1 MKSILLNLDSSSDKN
16 LYEQVYEALK
26 NDIVSGKLGKGTKLP
41 SLRKL
46 SADNGI
52 SITTID
58 TAYSQ
63 LLVEGYIES
72 RPKSGYYVRES
83 IEEISGGSPD
93 SESEGIEAYLGEE
106 TSRSARM
113 ASSDGKVVYDEKSF
127 DFTRWKRCMNKVFN
141 DHSRL
146 LRTPADVKGEPA
158 LRYELAKHLYQ
169 SRGVKCT
176 PEQIIIGAGTQQLM
190 IQLTRILKAIGVENA
205 LTEKPGYGPVRNIFK
220 DEGFPL
226 TEIPVNQSGII
237 LEKLPSNI
245 RSVVYVCP
253 SNQFPSGAVM
263 PAARR
268 YELIKW
274 AKANDS
280 YVLEDDYD
288 SELRYFGKP
297 IPAMQ
302 GMDSDGRVIY
312 LGAFSS
318 TLFASIKIS
327 YMVLPEELMKVFEE
341 RKSLYAQT
349 CSKAEQLCLSLY
361 MEDGSYYA
369 HIRKLRRL
377 YSSKLDI
384 TMELFRKHGEG
395 IIEAV
400 NSQSGLAVMLKIR
413 SQLPAAELCRIAEQL
428 GLTMKAVD
436 DLCTD
441 EEKVVYFYF
450 YMVPESLLKI
460 IVKMFIQKVAPRKR

>member
-1 MKSILLNLDSSSDKN
+1 MKSILLSLDSSSDKT
-16 LYEQVYEALK
+16 LYEQVYELLK

-46 SADNGI
+46 SKDNGI

-72 RPKSGYYVRES
+72 RPKSGYYVRETIGEVAGVS
-83 IEEISGGSPD
+83 ALEQPGGL
-93 SESEGIEAYLGEE
+93 EAYLGEE
-106 TSRSARM
+106 TSRNARM
-113 ASSDGKVVYDEKSF
+113 VRNEKKVVYDEKSF

-141 DHSRL
+141 DHSKL
-146 LRTPADVKGEPA
+146 LRSPADVKGEPA

-205 LTEKPGYGPVRNIFK
+205 LTEKPGYGPVRSIFR

-226 TEIPVNQSGII
+226 TEVPVNDNGII
-237 LEKLPSNI
+237 LERLPNNL
-245 RSVVYVCP
+245 RSIVYVCP

-274 AKANDS
+274 ASDNNS

-312 LGAFSS
+312 LGSFSS
-318 TLFASIKIS
+318 TLFASIRIS
-327 YMVLPEELMKVFEE
+327 YMVLPEKLMKVFESSSE
-341 RKSLYAQT
+341 HYAQT

-361 MEDGSYYA
+361 MEEGSYYA

-377 YSSKLDI
+377 YSAKLDV
-384 TMELFRKHGEG
+384 TMDLFRKYGEG
-395 IIEAV
+395 TIEAV
-400 NSQSGLAVMLKIR
+400 NSQSGLAVMLRIT
-413 SQLPAAELCRIAEQL
+413 SPLSAGELCVLAEQL
-428 GLTMKAVD
+428 GLTMKPVD

-441 EEKVVYFYF
+441 ETKVVYFYF
-450 YMVPESLLKI
+450 YMVPETLLKLI
-460 IVKMFIQKVAPRKR
+460 IKMFIQKIKIKK

>member
-1 MKSILLNLDSSSDKN
+1 MKSILLSLDSSSDKT
-16 LYEQVYEALK
+16 LYEQVYELLK

-46 SADNGI
+46 SKDNGI

-72 RPKSGYYVRES
+72 RPKSGYYVRETIGEVAGAS
-83 IEEISGGSPD
+83 ALEQPGGL
-93 SESEGIEAYLGEE
+93 EAYLGEE
-106 TSRSARM
+106 TSRNARM
-113 ASSDGKVVYDEKSF
+113 VRNEKKVVYDEKSF
-127 DFTRWKRCMNKVFN
+127 DFARWKRCMNKVFN
-141 DHSRL
+141 DYSKL

-205 LTEKPGYGPVRNIFK
+205 LTEKPGYGPVRSIFK

-226 TEIPVNQSGII
+226 TEVPVNDNGII
-237 LEKLPSNI
+237 LERLPNNL
-245 RSVVYVCP
+245 RSIVYVCP

-274 AKANDS
+274 AADNNS

-312 LGAFSS
+312 LGSFSS
-318 TLFASIKIS
+318 TLFASIRIS
-327 YMVLPEELMKVFEE
+327 YMVLPEELMKVFESSSE
-341 RKSLYAQT
+341 HYAQT

-361 MEDGSYYA
+361 MEEGSYYA

-377 YSSKLDI
+377 YSAKLDV
-384 TMELFRKHGEG
+384 TMDLFHKYGEG
-395 IIEAV
+395 TIEAV
-400 NSQSGLAVMLKIR
+400 NSQSGLAVMLRIT
-413 SQLPAAELCRIAEQL
+413 SPLSAGELCALAEQL
-428 GLTMKAVD
+428 GLTMKPVD

-441 EEKVVYFYF
+441 ETKVVYFYF
-450 YMVPESLLKI
+450 YMVPETLLKLI
-460 IVKMFIQKVAPRKR
+460 IKMFIQKIKTKK